1 MIEFNKLKD
10 KYNEILFIYALYFI
24 LWGILV
30 LVVPNLMQFIL
41 IKSNSTSMIFW
52 DMVSITTLIL
62 GFALLIAA
70 FDPYKNWLILLI
82 NLLFHLSIVFGF
94 VIGYYQN
101 IFSIDYLPFVLLNH
115 VPWVIPLIIGLRATY
130 HRNYFSDS
138 TLMETFST
146 DSYPLEIFDTIK
158 GENLLA
164 ISNKSPTLMVF
175 LRHFGCPFC
184 QETLLYMSEHK
195 HLIEEKGIR
204 LLLVYMTE
212 PQVAAEYLEHF
223 NLQDVDQISDPESML
238 YKRFKLHRGKF
249 LQLLGIKVITRW
261 IWLAFSK
268 RIVFNGVDG
277 DIYQM
282 PGLFLLHKGKI
293 VKQYK
298 YHSSADT
305 PDYNQMLDY
314 SL

>member
-1 MIEFNKLKD
+1 MIEFNKLKH
-10 KYNEILFIYALYFI
+10 KLNAILFISALYFI
-24 LWGILV
+24 LWGLLV
-30 LVVPNLMQFIL
+30 LVVPNMLRFIL
-41 IKSNSTSMIFW
+41 IKSNFTSMIFW
-52 DMVSITTLIL
+52 DMISIMTIIL

-82 NLLFHLSIVFGF
+82 NLLFHLSIVIGF

-101 IFSIDYLPFVLLNH
+101 IFSIDYLPFVLFNH
-115 VPWVIPLIIGLRATY
+115 VPWMIPLVIGLHATY

-146 DSYPLEIFDTIK
+146 ESYPLEIFDTIK

-164 ISNKSPTLMVF
+164 ISNKSPTLLVF

-184 QETLLYMSEHK
+184 QETLLYLSEHK
-195 HLIEEKGIR
+195 HLIKEKGIR

-212 PQVAAEYLEHF
+212 PQVAAEYLEHY

-249 LQLLGIKVITRW
+249 FQLLGIKVIARW

-268 RIVFNGVDG
+268 RIVFNGVAG
-277 DIYQM
+277 DLYQM
-282 PGLFLLHKGKI
+282 PGLFLLHEGKI
-293 VKQYK
+293 VKEYT